1 MSAISAADE
10 IVSGRGRGMLAGRE
24 ARYQAKEIKQRKS
37 SKGYQAKE
45 IEQRKSSK
53 GNQREKIK
61 GKYQGKELIKER
73 GQISENQNIEYIF
86 QKPNK

>member
-1 MSAISAADE
+1 MD
-10 IVSGRGRGMLAGRE
+10 
-24 ARYQAKEIKQRKS
+24 QTQPKEIKKRKS